1 MPRGVQADPLDS
13 PRWGVTEH
21 DRAQWIDGLRVKMA
35 FSTDV
40 HMDVRALFIDGM
52 AWMIATMNE
61 PPTIEDDVE
70 GRFRIHSKSDSIRSC
85 ATARRPSS
93 DEARVRER
101 FL

>member
-21 DRAQWIDGLRVKMA
+21 DRAHWIDGLRVKMA

-61 PPTIEDDVE
+61 PPTIEDDV
-70 GRFRIHSKSDSIRSC
+70 GGKVPDPLQVGLDQVVRNC
-85 ATARRPSS
+85 AASL
-93 DEARVRER
+93 VG
-101 FL
+101 